1 MSCSPTPTRG
11 NGWATKPSDWDSY
24 FTPLPQGRDSYVVD
38 QNGRVAGIAVV
49 RQKFLL
55 GDYLELLGVADWA
68 RGKGLGRRLLAH
80 VEAAVFARAKN
91 LFACV
96 SDFNDQARHFYAKQ
110 GYQEIGPM
118 PNFLIPGSAE
128 ILLRKTSGPAREEN
142 IESQSTV
149 AIPCMPLLPV
159 C

>member
-1 MSCSPTPTRG
+1 MTDPVVRPMTVEDRAAVIELLADSDPWQRLG
-11 NGWATKPSDWDSY
+11 YQASDWDNY

-38 QNGRVAGIAVV
+38 QNGKAAGIAVV

-55 GDYLELLGVADWA
+55 GDYLELLGVADWV
-68 RGKGLGRRLLAH
+68 RGTGLGGRLLAH
-80 VEAAVFARAKN
+80 VEASVFAREKN

-96 SDFNDQARHFYAKQ
+96 SDFNDQARYFYKKH

-128 ILLRKTSGPAREEN
+128 ILLRKTSGPAR
-142 IESQSTV
+142 SK
-149 AIPCMPLLPV
+149 
-159 C
+159 

>member
-1 MSCSPTPTRG
+1 MTDPILRPMTVEDRAAVIELLADSDPWKRLG
-11 NGWATKPSDWDSY
+11 YQAKDWDNY

-38 QNGRVAGIAVV
+38 QDGSVAGIAVV

-55 GDYLELLGVADWA
+55 GDYLELLGVAGWA
-68 RGKGLGRRLLAH
+68 RGKGLGGQLLVH

-96 SDFNDQARHFYAKQ
+96 SDFNDQARHFYKKH
-110 GYQEIGPM
+110 GYREIGPM

-128 ILLRKTSGPAREEN
+128 ILLRKSAGPARGK
-142 IESQSTV
+142 
-149 AIPCMPLLPV
+149 
-159 C
+159 

>member
-1 MSCSPTPTRG
+1 MTDPVVRPMTVEDRAAVIELLADSDPWQRLG
-11 NGWATKPSDWDSY
+11 YQASDWDNY

-38 QNGRVAGIAVV
+38 QNGKAAGIAVV

-55 GDYLELLGVADWA
+55 GDYLELLGVADWV
-68 RGKGLGRRLLAH
+68 RGKGLGGRLLDH
-80 VEAAVFARAKN
+80 VEASVFAREKN

-96 SDFNDQARHFYAKQ
+96 SDFNDQARHFYKKH

-128 ILLRKTSGPAREEN
+128 ILLRKTSGPARGK
-142 IESQSTV
+142 
-149 AIPCMPLLPV
+149 
-159 C
+159 